1 MSKETILKTAMQPK
15 LLNFLDNCD
24 QFDIEDYKL
33 LVQNKVKN
41 AICFIYLIKFKYNLL
56 PDISLLTNKTAKV
69 WTEEIINFIK
79 LDINDLH
86 SILINTM
93 DNNKLA
99 YTDYQLEDIIK
110 KTDGKLTDDSL
121 IKLLANHNYQNSLN
135 TTLNK
140 YDGFIT
146 NELFQLIKQFFSRYY
161 DNVKYKFETL
171 NMFKEYIIIKKTI
184 TDEYIK
190 SNEHLFDTPD
200 KYAQLFTNFKDVN
213 IELTTKC
220 FNKNKKPPIELIRNI
235 QFNDDPKLFKY
246 YDMYPELYKNANIPT
261 LYDLSII
268 NNLEKDFELFK
279 NRIIKNKIHIIT
291 VKRMFMI
298 IVKLYLIKQIYNG
311 QKESVKTF
319 LEDIKNINSS
329 NYIAQIKELYNDMQE
344 YLKEPKKSKKLISDL
359 SK

>member
-56 PDISLLTNKTAKV
+56 PDISLLTNKTAKM

-93 DNNKLA
+93 DSNNKLA
-99 YTDYQLEDIIK
+99 YSDYQLYDIIK
-110 KTDGKLTDDSL
+110 KTNGKLTDDSL
-121 IKLLANHNYQNSLN
+121 IKLLANHNYQSSIN

-140 YDGFIT
+140 YDGCVT
-146 NELFQLIKQFFSRYY
+146 NELFQIIKTFFNRYH

-171 NMFKEYIIIKKTI
+171 DLLREYIIIQKTI
-184 TDEYIK
+184 IDEYIK

-200 KYAQLFTNFKDVN
+200 KYIHLFNNLKDIN
-213 IELTTKC
+213 NELTTKC

-235 QFNDDPKLFKY
+235 PFKIDPKLFKY
-246 YDMYPELYKNANIPT
+246 YDMYPELYKDANIPT
-261 LYDLSII
+261 LYDLSLV
-268 NNLEKDFELFK
+268 NNLEKDLQSFK
-279 NRIIKNKIHIIT
+279 NTIKKNDTYVIT
-291 VKRMFMI
+291 GKTRFII

-311 QKESVKTF
+311 QKERVKTF

-329 NYIAQIKELYNDMQE
+329 SYIAHINEIYNDMQE
-344 YLKEPKKSKKLISDL
+344 YLKEPNKSKKLM
-359 SK
+359 K